1 MSVKHIYLSLL
12 LVLGISASLIAQV
25 RNCGTME
32 HMQLEELLDPSR
44 ALKLQEIEEHAKQ
57 YLANP
62 ERAVNG
68 VITIPVVVHVVY
80 NTTAENVSDA
90 QIQSQITVLNEDFRR
105 LNADA
110 SNTPSL
116 FASVAADAE
125 IQFCLAS
132 VDPSGN
138 PTNGITRTPTSVT
151 AFSTNDNVKFNSS
164 GGKNAWPAGSY
175 LNLWVCDISGGI
187 LGYAQFP
194 GGAAATDGVVI
205 DYAYFGTIGTATA
218 PFNLGRTATHEVG
231 HWLNLRHIWGDG
243 NCSVDDFVSDTPT
256 AGAPNYTGAPCT
268 FPGPNSCNS
277 GAGDQ
282 PDMFQNYM
290 DYSDDGCMNLYTQG
304 QKTRMRALFDTGG
317 ARASLLTSNGCGT
330 VSPPTCS
337 DGIQNGDET
346 GVDCGGSSCPACVC
360 TNASPVTLTLVL
372 DNYPSETTWN
382 IKNSGGTTVASGGP
396 YSTAGATV
404 TVPTTLAAGNYTFTI
419 NDSYGDG
426 ICCAYGNGSYTLRD
440 ANNTTLASGGAFGSS
455 ATTAFCIASGG
466 STPTCSDGIQNG
478 DETGIDCGGSCA
490 PCNTGCTYA
499 TLNSNNF
506 ESGFGIW
513 TDGGTD
519 CARIA
524 STTYANS
531 GSYSIRLRDNTN
543 TSVMTTGNLN
553 LSAYQEITVDFS
565 YITVSFDN
573 SNEDFWLQI
582 STNGG
587 STYTTVKDLN
597 FSIDFLNGQRKNESV
612 VISGPFTSTTR
623 LRFRADASAD
633 DDQVYIDDVVI
644 SGCSGGARTNPFLPV
659 FEEEGVSAKATST
672 SLAVFPNPTRDE
684 LTAVFQLPEA
694 GPVQLLITDLTG
706 RVMQQQQIMADAGRQ
721 EAKLDASTF
730 VSGVYI
736 IHLVSNGER
745 VMQKFVVAR

>member
-1 MSVKHIYLSLL
+1 
-12 LVLGISASLIAQV
+12 
-25 RNCGTME
+25 ME

-426 ICCAYGNGSYTLRD
+426 IC
-440 ANNTTLASGGAFGSS
+440 
-455 ATTAFCIASGG
+455 
-466 STPTCSDGIQNG
+466 
-478 DETGIDCGGSCA
+478 
-490 PCNTGCTYA
+490 
-499 TLNSNNF
+499 
-506 ESGFGIW
+506 
-513 TDGGTD
+513 
-519 CARIA
+519 
-524 STTYANS
+524 
-531 GSYSIRLRDNTN
+531 
-543 TSVMTTGNLN
+543 
-553 LSAYQEITVDFS
+553 
-565 YITVSFDN
+565 
-573 SNEDFWLQI
+573 
-582 STNGG
+582 
-587 STYTTVKDLN
+587 
-597 FSIDFLNGQRKNESV
+597 
-612 VISGPFTSTTR
+612 
-623 LRFRADASAD
+623 
-633 DDQVYIDDVVI
+633 
-644 SGCSGGARTNPFLPV
+644 
-659 FEEEGVSAKATST
+659 
-672 SLAVFPNPTRDE
+672 
-684 LTAVFQLPEA
+684 
-694 GPVQLLITDLTG
+694 
-706 RVMQQQQIMADAGRQ
+706 
-721 EAKLDASTF
+721 
-730 VSGVYI
+730 
-736 IHLVSNGER
+736 
-745 VMQKFVVAR
+745 

>member
-565 YITVSFDN
+565 YITV
-573 SNEDFWLQI
+573 
-582 STNGG
+582 
-587 STYTTVKDLN
+587 
-597 FSIDFLNGQRKNESV
+597 
-612 VISGPFTSTTR
+612 
-623 LRFRADASAD
+623 
-633 DDQVYIDDVVI
+633 
-644 SGCSGGARTNPFLPV
+644 
-659 FEEEGVSAKATST
+659 
-672 SLAVFPNPTRDE
+672 
-684 LTAVFQLPEA
+684 
-694 GPVQLLITDLTG
+694 
-706 RVMQQQQIMADAGRQ
+706 
-721 EAKLDASTF
+721 
-730 VSGVYI
+730 
-736 IHLVSNGER
+736 
-745 VMQKFVVAR
+745 

>member
-745 VMQKFVVAR
+745 VMQKFVVAK